1 MKKNVSVFTGY
12 ALVRAFVFLAL
23 GVLLIAQPESI
34 IKALGVILG
43 ITLLLLGGT
52 AIIFY
57 IVKKRKQVEQTWLLP
72 IVGALLIVLSV
83 WLLLQPDLLGILLFV
98 ILGLLLVFFS
108 IIDIWSIWVVSR
120 RLPINMTTYILPMLV
135 LLTGLLLIIKPFES
149 AVLALRI
156 FAGAAIV
163 YGIFDAISYFSFRKY
178 AKMIEEE
185 NAAENAVE
193 TTDSEV
199 HKEE

>member
-1 MKKNVSVFTGY
+1 M
-12 ALVRAFVFLAL
+12 
-23 GVLLIAQPESI
+23 
-34 IKALGVILG
+34 
-43 ITLLLLGGT
+43 
-52 AIIFY
+52 
-57 IVKKRKQVEQTWLLP
+57 
-72 IVGALLIVLSV
+72 
-83 WLLLQPDLLGILLFV
+83 
-98 ILGLLLVFFS
+98 VFFS

-120 RLPINMTTYILPMLV
+120 RLPINMTTYILPMLL
-135 LLTGLLLIIKPFES
+135 LLTGLLVIIKPFES

-163 YGIFDAISYFSFRKY
+163 YGIFGAISYFSFRKY